1 MLLKR
6 KLHSR
11 ARALFGVCIAA
22 SMVGGGLGVIAS
34 SLVAGPAGAT
44 QSTTNIADCTYV
56 PVTNG
61 TPVVLL
67 PNLSLAASVEEA
79 TGNLPT
85 AGDIIGV
92 SAGMQ
97 VTVECVASSLPTV
110 LLGNPVETTVVVITA
125 PTGVVIDNN
134 NNSVYES
141 SCGSDAAALGPAAC
155 LSDGNAPSLV
165 NYNLFPSPGND
176 GAGNKITC
184 PSTDHC
190 VTFTMQETGDA
201 TFPFKPA
208 DAAAQ
213 CPPSAAQVNAGLTNC
228 ALAVFGTTNT
238 ATGAGLSINSNLV
251 DYATQ
256 ATSWPT
262 EPLPTPNP
270 PTLAVSPLAGGA
282 GSSISV
288 SDAASPTGYWWS
300 NAMYNDGYNS
310 AGGVNGNSPLLTSA
324 TIPAGNIW
332 VGTAPAIQPA
342 ASSSVVVSPAT
353 YTTTVTGT
361 CPSATCAISGVL
373 TPPAI
378 SGSFT
383 LPASLAGGITPVVI
397 FEPNNAFA
405 FGNIDAAHLPPG
417 VTEGANAATPDIWA
431 ASGLSVMG
439 FSSTSL
445 PAGTAN
451 KAYSEA
457 LATTG
462 GSGSYSCAVA
472 SGSSLPGWATLTG
485 CTISGTP
492 ALTDV
497 TSSPTPFT
505 INVTDTT
512 YGFTNSGSFSI
523 VVHSA
528 TLSLTAT
535 PSSGVGGTV
544 VSFSGLNWPAG
555 TVTVAFT
562 TACATCSGVDSV
574 TATPD
579 VSGDISGTITI
590 TAVSGTGL
598 GEAVGNNPLVATEG
612 TSVASAPFTVNSA
625 TACSVPAAGAC
636 TLNQIIGTT
645 VYGTSLYASESSGT
659 VTLSPITLGLGTG
672 TNNQMFQNA
681 TGALGVVTI
690 SDDRGSLAGWT
701 VTGQMETNFMNAT
714 PSGNAIDNTI
724 PADFLT
730 WIPTLQLETP
740 GMIPADNANTAM
752 CPSTTGSC
760 QGPSG
765 LPAASSDTNAT
776 IVGGTL
782 PAGFNG
788 TGLGT
793 GGVSVVPAEVYVGAT
808 TVLNNKDTGGVA
820 KVLCEAPAGGGGG
833 GFLCGAGLSL
843 AVPPYVA
850 AGTYSATMDI
860 VVTGL

>member
-1 MLLKR
+1 
-6 KLHSR
+6 
-11 ARALFGVCIAA
+11 
-22 SMVGGGLGVIAS
+22 
-34 SLVAGPAGAT
+34 
-44 QSTTNIADCTYV
+44 
-56 PVTNG
+56 
-61 TPVVLL
+61 
-67 PNLSLAASVEEA
+67 
-79 TGNLPT
+79 
-85 AGDIIGV
+85 
-92 SAGMQ
+92 
-97 VTVECVASSLPTV
+97 
-110 LLGNPVETTVVVITA
+110 
-125 PTGVVIDNN
+125 
-134 NNSVYES
+134 
-141 SCGSDAAALGPAAC
+141 
-155 LSDGNAPSLV
+155 
-165 NYNLFPSPGND
+165 
-176 GAGNKITC
+176 
-184 PSTDHC
+184 
-190 VTFTMQETGDA
+190 
-201 TFPFKPA
+201 
-208 DAAAQ
+208 
-213 CPPSAAQVNAGLTNC
+213 VNAGLTNC

-256 ATSWPT
+256 ATVWPT

-270 PTLAVSPLAGGA
+270 PTLALSPLGGGA

-300 NAMYNDGYNS
+300 NAMFNDGYNS

-324 TIPAGNIW
+324 SIPAGNIW

-342 ASSSVVVSPAT
+342 ASSSVVVSAAT

-383 LPASLAGGITPVVI
+383 LPASLPGGITPVVI

-417 VTEGANAATPDIWA
+417 VTEGANAATPDIYGA
-431 ASGLSVMG
+431 AGLSVMG
-439 FSSTSL
+439 ITTASL

-451 KAYSEA
+451 KAYSTT
-457 LATTG
+457 LAATG
-462 GSGSYSCAVA
+462 GSGSYSWSVS
-472 SGSSLPGWATLTG
+472 SGSLPGWASLDPATG
-485 CTISGTP
+485 IISGTP

-497 TSSPTPFT
+497 GTSSPFT
-505 INVTDTT
+505 IEVTDTT
-512 YGFTNSGSFSI
+512 YGLTNTASFTI
-523 VVHSA
+523 TVHSA

-555 TVTVAFT
+555 SVTVAFT

-574 TATPD
+574 SVVPD
-579 VSGDISGTITI
+579 PSGDISGTITI

-598 GEAVGNNPLVATEG
+598 GEAVGNNPLVGTEG
-612 TSVASAPFTVNSA
+612 TNVASAPFTVNSA
-625 TACSVPAAGAC
+625 TACSIPASGAC

-645 VYGTSLYASESSGT
+645 VSGTSLYASESSGT

-672 TNNQMFQNA
+672 TNNQQFENA

-701 VTGQMETNFMNAT
+701 VTGQMETNFTNAT
-714 PSGNAIDNTI
+714 PSGNAIDNVI

-740 GMIPADNANTAM
+740 GMIPADNANTVE
-752 CPSTTGSC
+752 CPSATGSC

-765 LPAASSDTNAT
+765 LPAASTDTNPT

-788 TGLGT
+788 TDLGT
-793 GGVSVVPAEVYVGAT
+793 GGVSVVPAEVEVGAT
-808 TVLNNKDTGGVA
+808 TVLNNKDANGVA